1 MIFERFLECGIFVW
15 NDVIDGVWLGV
26 WLLVFIRL
34 LKYMFFGVNDFID
47 IFVIDDNREFDIFYL
62 KFILI
67 NSYFNNLNVSDEWV
81 KVF

>member
-1 MIFERFLECGIFVW
+1 
-15 NDVIDGVWLGV
+15 
-26 WLLVFIRL
+26 
-34 LKYMFFGVNDFID
+34 MFFGVNDFID

-67 NSYFNNLNVSDEWV
+67 NSYFNNL